1 MKNHTIYLY
10 NYVPVTYERVRSML
24 ESDARE
30 LIGDAV
36 DAATARAETIAAK
49 LEVSVAGFE
58 VGRAINVR
66 IGPFA
71 ESIEG
76 VPSARVHLTW
86 EASHQSGLFPNMEC
100 DLEALPLTKD
110 ETEIVLAGVY
120 RPPFGAAGSA
130 LDTAL
135 LHRVADASVRQ
146 FFDRIVR
153 RIGEH

>member
-10 NYVPVTYERVRSML
+10 DYVPVAYERVRSML
-24 ESDARE
+24 ASDAGQ

-36 DAATARAETIAAK
+36 DAAGVRAETIAAK

-58 VGRAINVR
+58 VGRAINVHL
-66 IGPFA
+66 GPFA

-76 VPSARVHLTW
+76 VPSARIHLRW
-86 EASHQSGLFPNMEC
+86 EASHQAGLFPHMEG

-120 RPPFGAAGSA
+120 RPPLGAAGSA
-130 LDTAL
+130 LDAAL
-135 LHRVADASVRQ
+135 LHRVADASVRH
-146 FFDRIVR
+146 FFERIVR